1 MFTSTNSFRDT
12 NKIITQET
20 IFDILTRFSIVV
32 EDEKGTQLIEK
43 LITVRKGLDEFDS
56 NKIGTFDMVGFCVHR
71 NIQPRLIKNEL
82 SSIIANI
89 KKNIETIK
97 NETLSLCDENEINFL
112 ESLEKN
118 ILLTCKKHENMIQ
131 TLVDDYKIYKKEYE

>member
-1 MFTSTNSFRDT
+1 MYP
-12 NKIITQET
+12 
-20 IFDILTRFSIVV
+20 DIHNEFVMAF
-32 EDEKGTQLIEK
+32 G
-43 LITVRKGLDEFDS
+43 DEFDS
-56 NKIGTFDMVGFCVHR
+56 NKIGTFDMVGFCVHT